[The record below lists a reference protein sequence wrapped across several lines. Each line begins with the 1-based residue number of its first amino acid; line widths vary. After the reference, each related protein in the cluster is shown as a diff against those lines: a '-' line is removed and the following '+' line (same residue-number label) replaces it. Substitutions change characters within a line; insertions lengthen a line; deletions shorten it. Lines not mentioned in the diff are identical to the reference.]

1 MLTGIGRKA
10 QAFWRGSKRRKGQDL
25 EPSDDIQRENL
36 DGQDGESKVEMS
48 RMGSLKV
55 DIRKNWSEGFGGA
68 NIIQQIKPMSL
79 NLLLLYEIK
88 AKASAVT
95 SKRKF
100 REFERWVGDLLET
113 YKDAALER
121 AARIQLFRLRDEF
134 AGGMA

>member
-10 QAFWRGSKRRKGQDL
+10 QAFWRGNKGRKQQDQ
-25 EPSDDIQRENL
+25 EPIDDIQRENL
-36 DGQDGESKVEMS
+36 DGEDGEAKVEMS
-48 RMGSLKV
+48 RFGGLMG
-55 DIRKNWSEGFGGA
+55 DIRKNWAEGFGGA
-68 NIIQQIKPMSL
+68 SIIQQIKPMSL

-113 YKDAALER
+113 YKDAALEQ

-134 AGGMA
+134 ADGMA